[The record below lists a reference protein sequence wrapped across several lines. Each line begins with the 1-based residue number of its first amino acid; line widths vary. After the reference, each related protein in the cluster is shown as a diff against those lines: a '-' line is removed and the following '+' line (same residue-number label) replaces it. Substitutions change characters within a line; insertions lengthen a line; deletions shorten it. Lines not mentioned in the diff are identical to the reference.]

1 MPLVK
6 HGESV
11 IYRLQY
17 CCRISL
23 RTSVDTSE
31 PLSRPVVQEDRRVL
45 VTGGTGFI
53 GSHLVATLADQGVKP
68 RVLVRPTS
76 DVASITTRGGE
87 CIVGGLDDPESLTR
101 AVNRMETVI
110 HLAAATRARSEK
122 EYFSVN
128 ADGTQNLVNA
138 LRTAQ
143 PRPRRLIY
151 ISSLAATGPAVDSIP
166 VDVQDTPRPITAY
179 GRSKLA
185 GETACLAI
193 AHEMEVLIL
202 RPPAVYGP
210 GDRDLFRCFQMA
222 THGILPVPTGPTR
235 WLQFIHVHDL
245 VNALL
250 CAVTAEQ
257 ASGVYHVA
265 EAQPYAWGQ
274 ITDWLAQAVG
284 RRVRAVRVPP
294 WGIRAAAAVSEF
306 GAAMIGRATIFN
318 REKAEE
324 LLAPGWLCETAA
336 VKRDLGFEVRIPLPQ
351 GLVGTASWYREH
363 GWL

>member
-1 MPLVK
+1 M
-6 HGESV
+6 G
-11 IYRLQY
+11 
-17 CCRISL
+17 SL
-23 RTSVDTSE
+23 LSTGFSIVAGILLHTSVDTSE

-53 GSHLVATLADQGVKP
+53 GSHLVAALAEQGCIP
-68 RVLVRPTS
+68 RVLVRATS
-76 DVASITTRGGE
+76 NITSLSARGVE
-87 CIVGGLDDPESLTR
+87 CIIGGLDDPAALER
-101 AVNRMETVI
+101 AVSGVDTVI
-110 HLAAATRARSEK
+110 HLAAVTRARSEK
-122 EYFSVN
+122 EYFQVN
-128 ADGTQNLVNA
+128 AEGTQHLVEV
-138 LRTAQ
+138 LRSAQ

-151 ISSLAATGPAVDSIP
+151 VSSLAAAGPSLDGVP
-166 VDVQDTPRPITAY
+166 VDVHDVPRPITSY

-185 GETACLAI
+185 GEAVCLTI
-193 AHEMEVLIL
+193 ADEMEVLIL

-222 THGILPVPTGPTR
+222 TRGILPVPTGPVR
-235 WLQFIHVHDL
+235 WIQFIHVHDL
-245 VNALL
+245 INALL
-250 CAVTAEQ
+250 CAVTAGQ

-265 EAQPYAWGQ
+265 EPQPYAWGQ
-274 ITDWLAQAVG
+274 ITDWLAKAVG
-284 RRVRAVRVPP
+284 RQVRAVRVPQ
-294 WGIRAAAAVSEF
+294 WGIRAAAAVSEL

-324 LLAPGWLCETAA
+324 LLAPGWLCETEA

>member
-1 MPLVK
+1 MGSLLSTGFSIVT
-6 HGESV
+6 E
-11 IYRLQY
+11 IL
-17 CCRISL
+17 L
-23 RTSVDTSE
+23 RTSVDISE
-31 PLSRPVVQEDRRVL
+31 PLSCPVVQGDRRVL

-53 GSHLVATLADQGVKP
+53 GSHLVAALTDQGVKP

-76 DVASITTRGGE
+76 DTAPLTALGVE
-87 CIVGGLDDPESLTR
+87 CLVGGLDDPESLTR
-101 AVNRMETVI
+101 AVNGVETVI
-110 HLAAATRARSEK
+110 HLAAITRARSEK

-128 ADGTQNLVNA
+128 ADGTRNLVNA

-151 ISSLAATGPAVDSIP
+151 VSSMAAAGPSVDGIP
-166 VDVQDTPRPITAY
+166 VDVQDVPRPITSY

-185 GETACLAI
+185 GETACLTI
-193 AHEMEVLIL
+193 AHEMEVVIL

-222 THGILPVPTGPTR
+222 TCGILLVPTGPAR
-235 WLQFIHVHDL
+235 WIQFIHVHDL

-265 EAQPYAWGQ
+265 EAQSYAWGQ

-284 RRVRAVRVPP
+284 RRVRTVRVPP
-294 WGIRAAAAVSEF
+294 WGIRAAATVSEF

-324 LLAPGWLCETAA
+324 LLAPGWLCKTEAMT
-336 VKRDLGFEVRIPLPQ
+336 RDLGFKVRIPLPQ

>member
-1 MPLVK
+1 MGSLLSSGFSIVA
-6 HGESV
+6 E
-11 IYRLQY
+11 IL
-17 CCRISL
+17 L
-23 RTSVDTSE
+23 RTPVDTVD
-31 PLSRPVVQEDRRVL
+31 PLICPLVQEDRRVL

-53 GSHLVATLADQGVKP
+53 GSHLVATLAAQGCKP
-68 RVLVRPTS
+68 RVLVRSTS
-76 DVASITTRGGE
+76 NTASLMSQGVE
-87 CIVGGLDDPESLTR
+87 CIVGGLDDLDSLVR
-101 AVNRMETVI
+101 AVRGVEMVI
-110 HLAAATRARSEK
+110 HLAAVTRARSEK
-122 EYFSVN
+122 EYFQVN
-128 ADGTQNLVNA
+128 AEGTQNLVNA

-143 PRPRRLIY
+143 PRPRRLVY
-151 ISSLAATGPAVDSIP
+151 VSSLAAAGPSVGGVQIEIG
-166 VDVQDTPRPITAY
+166 DVPRPITAY

-185 GETACLAI
+185 GEAACLTI
-193 AHEMEVLIL
+193 ADEMEVLIL

-235 WLQFIHVHDL
+235 LIQFIHVHDL
-245 VNALL
+245 RNALL

-274 ITDWLAQAVG
+274 ITDWLAKAVG
-284 RRVRAVRVPP
+284 RQVWAVRVPQ
-294 WGIRAAAAVSEF
+294 WSIRAAAAVSEF
-306 GAAMIGRATIFN
+306 GAAMVGRATIFN

-324 LLAPGWLCETAA
+324 LLAPGWLCETEA

>member
-1 MPLVK
+1 MGSLLSTGFSIVA
-6 HGESV
+6 G
-11 IYRLQY
+11 IIL
-17 CCRISL
+17 L

-31 PLSRPVVQEDRRVL
+31 PLSRPVVQGDRRVL

-53 GSHLVATLADQGVKP
+53 GSHFVAALTDQGVKP
-68 RVLVRPTS
+68 RVLVRSTS
-76 DVASITTRGGE
+76 DITPLTALGVE
-87 CIVGGLDDPESLTR
+87 CIVGGLDDPDTLMR
-101 AVNRMETVI
+101 AVSGVETVV
-110 HLAAATRARSEK
+110 HLAAVTRARSEK
-122 EYFSVN
+122 EYFYVN
-128 ADGTQNLVNA
+128 ADGTKNLVNV

-143 PRPRRLIY
+143 SRPRRLVY
-151 ISSLAATGPAVDSIP
+151 VSSLAAGGPSIDGIP
-166 VDVQDTPRPITAY
+166 VDVQDVPRPITSY

-185 GETACLAI
+185 GEEACLAL
-193 AHEMEVLIL
+193 AHEMEMLIL

-222 THGILPVPTGPTR
+222 TRGILPVPTGPAR

-245 VNALL
+245 INALL

-284 RRVRAVRVPP
+284 RRVRAVHVPP

-324 LLAPGWLCETAA
+324 LLAPGWLCKTEA
-336 VKRDLGFEVRIPLPQ
+336 VTRDLGFEVRIPLPQ

>member
-1 MPLVK
+1 
-6 HGESV
+6 
-11 IYRLQY
+11 
-17 CCRISL
+17 
-23 RTSVDTSE
+23 VDTSE
-31 PLSRPVVQEDRRVL
+31 LLSRPVVQGDRRVL

-53 GSHLVATLADQGVKP
+53 GSHLVATLAEQGVKA

-76 DVASITTRGGE
+76 DTTSLIARGVE
-87 CIVGGLDDPESLTR
+87 CIVGGLDELDILAQ
-101 AVNRMETVI
+101 AVNGVETVI
-110 HLAAATRARSEK
+110 HLAAVTRARSEK
-122 EYFSVN
+122 EYFQVN
-128 ADGTQNLVNA
+128 TDGTRNLVNT
-138 LRTAQ
+138 LRMMD
-143 PRPRRLIY
+143 PRPRRLVY
-151 ISSLAATGPAVDSIP
+151 VSSLAAAGPSVDGVP
-166 VDVQDTPRPITAY
+166 VDVYDVPRPITSY

-185 GETACLAI
+185 GEAECLMI
-193 AHEMEVLIL
+193 ANEMEVLIL

-222 THGILPVPTGPTR
+222 TRGILLVPTGPTR

-245 VNALL
+245 INALL
-250 CAVTAEQ
+250 CAITAEQ

-265 EAQPYAWGQ
+265 EPQPYAWGQ
-274 ITDWLAQAVG
+274 ITDWLAKAVG
-284 RRVRAVRVPP
+284 RQVRAVRVPQ
-294 WGIRAAAAVSEF
+294 WSIRAAAAVSEF

-324 LLAPGWLCETAA
+324 LLAPGWLCETEA